1 MLILKSFKIS
11 LQVAFFF
18 HQVLYNVLE
27 IFEHKILNTS
37 PFQIMLKISYLK
49 KEQFKDPFSICF
61 FFFCLPAQLPRY
73 TV

>member
-37 PFQIMLKISYLK
+37 PFEIMLKISSLK
-49 KEQFKDPFSICF
+49 KDQNKDPFSV

>member
-18 HQVLYNVLE
+18 HQVLYMYFLWTQDSDHITIPNYSKNLL
-27 IFEHKILNTS
+27 FK
-37 PFQIMLKISYLK
+37 K
-49 KEQFKDPFSICF
+49 KEKNKDFFSTC